1 MSADP
6 LRNATSIVTS
16 GDITSGRGM
25 FGMTTSIADT
35 AATPILQTPGTFY
48 SNYYSHY
55 GVSLSQNGEFILDQ
69 IGTSGLSVGYTM
81 CIDCTTGPGQLTVR
95 AFDLTIIAIMV
106 AGDKLFLTAQGATS
120 NWRSSFAVPQ
130 GQNNYLLV
138 YNGSYPRV
146 QTLPIQKELSING
159 SQEYG
164 IKCLTSFDF
173 SEPLFWTAVA
183 QTNANRI
190 VSLANS
196 NTLINT
202 TALTGVANHVTLA
215 SDTCGIILT
224 DSSLSS
230 IVSSKSCNATPTLGS
245 ASTVI
250 ASAGSTSTTAT
261 GLSAVVTSNNATISH
276 NGTGSSTVIG
286 SSNSSLTTTTGNN
299 LIADSVNTSINGPT
313 STISAI
319 TSTDCTI
326 TTSATAR
333 SSIIACNNSTFDFDG
348 VSLSSHIANIGLTIS
363 EIRNSSATVFI
374 GTNSCGTSNTG
385 GTSTSPFL
393 CSFVIGSISS
403 ALNLFVGTNDSTIAS
418 GIIASSSCIMNTG
431 ITATTASLISASTEQ
446 SGIRG
451 AMGSHITAS
460 RTCSIN
466 TGTNCFTAAD
476 SGVAQTGTIITSV
489 ISSDTVSVTGDNSNT
504 FNSITGF
511 SNPAAGRTILSSHN
525 PTFVSAS
532 DLRYCVMGGYNT
544 MNWSIDSKTGNYY
557 GAGIFNAGTPL
568 PGLAEMYENLVD
580 GKLPY
585 GRLLQIEDGKVRLA
599 TNGEVGFMVSR
610 PYETAAFVGGNP
622 YYDWPKKFLTDEFGL
637 PIYKDYTIDEY
648 KVLLSQLGQTDDE
661 IKSLTDGQEGSIR
674 YKVLNPDFDLAK
686 VYIPRSN
693 REDQWTTC
701 EKSGI
706 VVVEYKGSLS
716 IGDCV
721 VSTGEG
727 IAKQSIRK
735 TNIKVIE
742 VIDERFAKVD
752 IENVLTNDYVD
763 IAGSA
768 VSDVSKTSSYSV
780 GLPTDVV
787 IRSLSFA
794 DDTLKLA
801 KPTKLKLNID
811 VVGDMSLATD
821 LLVCLKSDSAT
832 LWFDTVYARSSGA
845 YKVKSTLKAI
855 VPAGDYKIN
864 FVTSK
869 TLPTKY
875 TGCVKLY

>member
-6 LRNATSIVTS
+6 LHNTTSIVTS

-35 AATPILQTPGTFY
+35 AATPILQAPGTFY

-95 AFDLTIIAIMV
+95 AFDLTIIAVMV

-146 QTLPIQKELSING
+146 QTLPIQKELSIDG
-159 SQEYG
+159 SQRYG

-173 SEPLFWTAVA
+173 SEPAFWTAVA
-183 QTNANRI
+183 QTNLNRI

-202 TALTGVANHVTLA
+202 TGLTGIANHVTLA
-215 SDTCGIILT
+215 SDTCGTILT

-230 IVSSKSCNATPTLGS
+230 IMSSKSCNMTPTLGS

-299 LIADSVNTSINGPT
+299 FIADSVNTSINGPT

-326 TTSATAR
+326 TSSATAR

-348 VSLSSHIANIGLTIS
+348 ISLSSSIANIGLDVK
-363 EIRNSSATVFI
+363 ELRNSAGTVFI
-374 GTNSCGTSNTG
+374 GTNSSGIGDNG

-393 CSFVIGSISS
+393 YSFLIGTVSS
-403 ALNLFVGTNDSTIAS
+403 TMTLFPATTTGTIAS
-418 GIIASSSCIMNTG
+418 GVLASTNSNISTG
-431 ITATTASLISASTEQ
+431 SVITSASVV
-446 SGIRG
+446 SACNNSSVRG
-451 AMGSHITAS
+451 TSHSHITAS
-460 RTCSIN
+460 ETCTIN
-466 TGTNCFTAAD
+466 TGNACIVAASSGATQTNA
-476 SGVAQTGTIITSV
+476 IITSV
-489 ISSDTVSVTGDNSNT
+489 ISSDTTSVVGNGDNTFSSVNGYSNT
-504 FNSITGF
+504 
-511 SNPAAGRTILSSHN
+511 AAGRTILSSHN

-568 PGLAEMYENLVD
+568 PGLAEMYENIVD

-599 TNGEVGFMVSR
+599 TNGEVGFMISR

-661 IKSLTDGQEGSIR
+661 IKSLTDNQEGPIR

-706 VVVEYKGSLS
+706 VVIEYKGSLS

-721 VSTGEG
+721 VSAGDG
-727 IAKQSIRK
+727 VAKQSIRK

-763 IAGSA
+763 VAGSA

-780 GLPTDVV
+780 GLPADVA

-821 LLVCLKSDSAT
+821 LLVCLKSDSIT

-855 VPAGDYKIN
+855 VPTGDYKIN

-869 TLPTKY
+869 SLPTKY